1 MSECDQRPDCVD
13 VESNLQDS
21 SYESSAFNRGVV
33 RSPAFRRKRQLL
45 IHSAVPNTSAKRRD
59 YELIFIGARMSNER
73 EVRTKK
79 LMASHEKRN
88 FNHLDD
94 FLFTVAESIEEAF
107 LRAGAQPGKDYN
119 YRDLFTLAAP
129 FALEQWKKDVLVIPF
144 WEELERSR

>member
-1 MSECDQRPDCVD
+1 MAD
-13 VESNLQDS
+13 
-21 SYESSAFNRGVV
+21 
-33 RSPAFRRKRQLL
+33 
-45 IHSAVPNTSAKRRD
+45 
-59 YELIFIGARMSNER
+59 ER
-73 EVRTKK
+73 EVKTKK

-107 LRAGAQPGKDYN
+107 LRAGAQPGKDYQ

-144 WEELERSR
+144 WEELEKRG